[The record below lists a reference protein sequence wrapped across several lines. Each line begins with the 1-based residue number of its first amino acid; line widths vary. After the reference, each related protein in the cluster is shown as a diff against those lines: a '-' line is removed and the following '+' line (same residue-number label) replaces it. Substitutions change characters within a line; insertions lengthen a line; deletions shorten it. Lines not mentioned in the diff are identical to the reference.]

1 MIGERVNQSYLK
13 KLEEEYKMKFDYV
26 IGNPPYQET
35 SDNTS
40 DKPVYNEFMDSA
52 YKVADKVELI
62 TPARFL
68 FNAGKTSKAWNEK
81 MLNSKH
87 FKVLEFQQDSSKVFS
102 NTDIKGGIAITYFDS
117 LSENKPIEVFSAY
130 SELNSILTKV
140 KAHNYDSFS
149 ELIFAP
155 ESYKFVSLLYDEHPE
170 IKTMVIKNRRGEDVP
185 LISKGHDYDLTTNIF
200 DKLYNII
207 FFMDKPTSD
216 EDYIQVIGRMNNERV
231 NMWVKRKYI
240 NNHQNLNKWKVIV
253 PKSNGTGA
261 IGEGLSTPLI
271 GEPLIGHTQT
281 FISIGAF
288 DTKFEANNCIKYVK
302 SKFARTMLGIL
313 KVTQDNKKSTWKY
326 VPMQNFTET
335 SDIDWTQSISDV
347 DKQLYKKYG
356 LSQEEIDF
364 IETHVK
370 EMK

>member
-261 IGEGLSTPLI
+261 IGEVLSTPLI

-288 DTKFEANNCIKYVK
+288 DTKIEANNCIKYVK

>member
-1 MIGERVNQSYLK
+1 MINEDDVIKTEKDGIYTLSV
-13 KLEEEYKMKFDYV
+13 KL
-26 IGNPPYQET
+26 
-35 SDNTS
+35 SDNSGYIDIFSSNIRTF
-40 DKPVYNEFMDSA
+40 VYVANYYLRNTITTRNVENMDS
-52 YKVADKVELI
+52 YIMIVLKIIDSMLQ
-62 TPARFL
+62 
-68 FNAGKTSKAWNEK
+68 K
-81 MLNSKH
+81 MIKGIYYHSVSYTHL
-87 FKVLEFQQDSSKVFS
+87 KVFS

-261 IGEGLSTPLI
+261 IGEVLSLSLI
-271 GEPLIGHTQT
+271 HI
-281 FISIGAF
+281 
-288 DTKFEANNCIKYVK
+288 
-302 SKFARTMLGIL
+302 
-313 KVTQDNKKSTWKY
+313 
-326 VPMQNFTET
+326 
-335 SDIDWTQSISDV
+335 
-347 DKQLYKKYG
+347 
-356 LSQEEIDF
+356 
-364 IETHVK
+364 
-370 EMK
+370 